1 MCCESPGGARCVLGR
16 GCRCL
21 AGEGCHDESERVV
34 FINNVGV
41 VVGMIAGGTEV
52 VCVVDDDDDGEEGR
66 GRKGKGDARV
76 GQRAS
81 ERANWIKVESAS
93 AREREIRVLRSRRV
107 RISHA
112 FDPKW

>member
-1 MCCESPGGARCVLGR
+1 LCCESPGGARCVLGR

-52 VCVVDDDDDGEEGR
+52 VCIVDDDDDGEEGR

-76 GQRAS
+76 GERAS
-81 ERANWIKVESAS
+81 ERIGSKLNQLPRV
-93 AREREIRVLRSRRV
+93 REIRVLRSRRV

>member
-1 MCCESPGGARCVLGR
+1 
-16 GCRCL
+16 
-21 AGEGCHDESERVV
+21 V

-52 VCVVDDDDDGEEGR
+52 VCIVDDDDDGEEGR

-76 GQRAS
+76 GERAS

-93 AREREIRVLRSRRV
+93 ARERDKSLEITPRENFSRV
-107 RISHA
+107 
-112 FDPKW
+112 